1 VIKTVKI
8 QYRYGRFQRARDM
21 LTGPV
26 LKRFLEIRKGKNGEG
41 IRE

>member
-21 LTGPV
+21 LIGPV
-26 LKRFLEIRKGKNGEG
+26 LERYSEIRKAEDEEG